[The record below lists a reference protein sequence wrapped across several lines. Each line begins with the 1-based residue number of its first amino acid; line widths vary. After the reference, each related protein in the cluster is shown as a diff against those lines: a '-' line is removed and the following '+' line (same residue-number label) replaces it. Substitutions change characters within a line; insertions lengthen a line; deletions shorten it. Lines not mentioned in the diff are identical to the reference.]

1 MNIQLREWQKEALK
15 KSHNWLL
22 ELNNRNF
29 LINAAPGSG
38 KTIASCAIAQSL
50 IELNK
55 IDRVIVIAPRSEVVN
70 QWAKDFELITK
81 RYMAKV
87 TASDGNISQLRLDIC
102 ATWTAITGLLPELKA
117 VCRTSNV
124 LIICDEHH
132 HAAIKAVWGQSA
144 DSAFIDA
151 KYALILTGTPIRSDG
166 EESIWMAYDENGK
179 IDHPDDGSY
188 TLTYG
193 QAVDLNYCRPVTFHR
208 HEGNFNVVLDN
219 KELTISSQEPVTLT
233 GNLKDS
239 KELQKILDF
248 SNLVNIPQYENN
260 TENPSIDGYQASMM
274 EYAIE
279 KLDELRLEM
288 PTAGG
293 LIIAPSIEFAEYF
306 AKLVKIIDGEPGVI
320 VHSLTTNP
328 DLKID
333 RYRKTNAR
341 WLISVGMVS
350 EGVDIKRLRL
360 LVYLP
365 RPRTE
370 LAFRQAVGRV
380 VRTFGPNDNSRA
392 YVIMPPLEIFDMY
405 ARTIE
410 NEMPPSARE
419 KGQKTKKHCPI
430 CNESCQINELI
441 CPCCEHQFI
450 VKPPRLKTCESCDH
464 LNPLKANECE
474 NCGESFN
481 PSFSMKLE
489 EAMRLG
495 VITRGMDIS
504 EEEATEGERIAP
516 LVKSRIL
523 ASGDSILI
531 NTLNNFPPESFAR
544 IKDIVNNT

>member
-1 MNIQLREWQKEALK
+1 M
-15 KSHNWLL
+15 
-22 ELNNRNF
+22 
-29 LINAAPGSG
+29 
-38 KTIASCAIAQSL
+38 
-50 IELNK
+50 
-55 IDRVIVIAPRSEVVN
+55 
-70 QWAKDFELITK
+70 
-81 RYMAKV
+81 
-87 TASDGNISQLRLDIC
+87 
-102 ATWTAITGLLPELKA
+102 
-117 VCRTSNV
+117 
-124 LIICDEHH
+124 
-132 HAAIKAVWGQSA
+132 
-144 DSAFIDA
+144 
-151 KYALILTGTPIRSDG
+151 
-166 EESIWMAYDENGK
+166 
-179 IDHPDDGSY
+179 
-188 TLTYG
+188 
-193 QAVDLNYCRPVTFHR
+193 
-208 HEGNFNVVLDN
+208 
-219 KELTISSQEPVTLT
+219 
-233 GNLKDS
+233 
-239 KELQKILDF
+239 
-248 SNLVNIPQYENN
+248 
-260 TENPSIDGYQASMM
+260 
-274 EYAIE
+274 
-279 KLDELRLEM
+279 
-288 PTAGG
+288 
-293 LIIAPSIEFAEYF
+293 
-306 AKLVKIIDGEPGVI
+306 KIIDGEPGVV

-405 ARTIE
+405 ARSIE
-410 NEMPPSARE
+410 NEMSPSARE
-419 KGQKTKKHCPI
+419 KGQKAEKHCPI

-464 LNPLKANECE
+464 LNPLSANECE

-516 LVKSRIL
+516 LIKSRIL

-531 NTLNNFPPESFAR
+531 NTLNNFPQKAFAR